1 MERYL
6 LKPNSPVSLGKI
18 NPDDTSAFPNE
29 KGEALEKLEQSRV
42 ELREL
47 QAVLR
52 AEKKHKVLLVLQ
64 GMDAAGKDGTVRH
77 VFYGV
82 THYGIRVVP
91 FEKPTPEELA
101 HDYLWRV
108 HQEVPRDGEIV
119 VFNRSHYEDVLAVRV
134 RDLQPKKVWRKRYD
148 HINHFEQMLADE
160 GTIILKFFLHISAD
174 EQKRRLQQRIDLP
187 HKHWKFCPS
196 DVEDRKLWPE
206 YTAAYEDVL
215 KKTNKPW
222 APWYVIPANKKWYR
236 NLVIASLLVK
246 TLRGLKMEFPPSKYD
261 VTQYEVL

>member
-1 MERYL
+1 
-6 LKPNSPVSLGKI
+6 
-18 NPDDTSAFPNE
+18 
-29 KGEALEKLEQSRV
+29 
-42 ELREL
+42 
-47 QAVLR
+47 
-52 AEKKHKVLLVLQ
+52 
-64 GMDAAGKDGTVRH
+64 MDAAGKDGTVRH

-108 HQEVPRDGEIV
+108 HQEVPRDGEIA

-134 RDLQPKKVWRKRYD
+134 RNLKPEKVWKKRYK
-148 HINHFEQMLADE
+148 HINHFEKMLADE
-160 GTIILKFFLHISAD
+160 GTIIMKFFLHIDMD

-206 YTAAYEDVL
+206 YTEAYQDVMQ
-215 KKTNKPW
+215 KTNKPW

-236 NLVIASLLVK
+236 NLVIATLLVD
-246 TLRGLKMEFPPSKYD
+246 TLKALKMEFPSSEHDVSKY
-261 VTQYEVL
+261 EVI